1 MFVKLLR
8 DVFIGNDQRGC
19 FPGRLF
25 DAVDLHGDP
34 SLFLQN
40 RHTGIPDATDHH
52 KRFADMAFQG
62 KFESIVCYFL
72 GELPF
77 HRRFDFKKTIR
88 RGQTADSLMR
98 TLKIVVSDIE
108 RQLLP
113 KLIETADLRFVEK
126 LLPQRPPEPFHF
138 SIGLRMVGAADRM
151 LDLVVAQI
159 GSELVVPG
167 PADEL
172 TAAVG
177 QDFFRERVVTARF
190 FQQID
195 GISYR
200 LAMEQIQGDNITRI
214 IIQIADD
221 KDFFVVR
228 HDEIHHVGVP

>member
-1 MFVKLLR
+1 MEKQAENPWELK
-8 DVFIGNDQRGC
+8 D
-19 FPGRLF
+19 
-25 DAVDLHGDP
+25 
-34 SLFLQN
+34 FLQ
-40 RHTGIPDATDHH
+40 HPAKMSLEEISEA
-52 KRFADMAFQG
+52 
-62 KFESIVCYFL
+62 IFL
-72 GELPF
+72 RMSAKAKALD
-77 HRRFDFKKTIR
+77 RRVGCL
-88 RGQTADSLMR
+88 RGGAR
-98 TLKIVVSDIE
+98 TLKIVVPDIE

-113 KLIETADLRFVEK
+113 EIIETADLRFVEK

-159 GSELVVPG
+159 GSELVVPC

-190 FQQID
+190 FQQIN
-195 GISYR
+195 GISNR
-200 LAMEQIQGDNITRI
+200 LAMKQIQGYNITRI

-228 HDEIHHVGVP
+228 HDEIHHVGMPQFIGRAPFEEPHRCGGTHGSGRCRR